1 MRSPWFVAVT
11 VVCLATS
18 SHALRAQSE
27 YTTWSAKQA
36 TAIGT
41 GAYLQGRVG
50 GLFDG
55 RILKTERAYNYKLA
69 ATWMTPSVIR
79 ASARLVQLAERLS
92 DQQTAALIAEA
103 EAQNGTV
110 VMVEIDPR
118 EGSGVIPN
126 DWAAFLEPIANGAH
140 GKPVRGVDTP
150 KLRDVKA
157 LAGVLRRNYD
167 YDRFWVVFPLKH
179 DDGEAVL
186 PANFAEAQLT
196 VRIHER
202 EGTVRW
208 PAQVMRRAP

>member
-1 MRSPWFVAVT
+1 MRTVGRAALAVA
-11 VVCLATS
+11 CLTALTYGL
-18 SHALRAQSE
+18 HAQEE
-27 YTTWSAKQA
+27 YSTWSAKQA

-41 GAYLQGRVG
+41 GAYVQGRVG
-50 GLFDG
+50 GRFD
-55 RILKTERAYNYKLA
+55 RRVLKTERAQNYKLA
-69 ATWMTPSVIR
+69 ATWITPSVIR
-79 ASARLVQLAERLS
+79 ASARLIQLAERLS

-103 EAQNGTV
+103 ETQDGTV

-126 DWAAFLEPIANGAH
+126 DWAAFLEPITNGAR

-179 DDGEAVL
+179 EDGEAVL
-186 PANFAEAQLT
+186 PGNFSEAQLT
-196 VRIHER
+196 VRIYDR

-208 PAQVMRRAP
+208 PAQVMRR

>member
-1 MRSPWFVAVT
+1 MRTMVRAVLAVACLSGVT
-11 VVCLATS
+11 SL
-18 SHALRAQSE
+18 LNAQVE
-27 YTTWSAKQA
+27 YSTWTAKQA
-36 TAIGT
+36 TAIGS
-41 GAYLQGRVG
+41 GAYVQGRVG
-50 GLFDG
+50 GRFDG
-55 RILKTERAYNYKLA
+55 RILKTERAQNYKLA

-79 ASARLVQLAERLS
+79 ASARLIQLAERLP

-103 EAQNGTV
+103 EKHNSTV

-126 DWAAFLEPIANGAH
+126 DWAAFLEPITNGVH

-179 DDGEAVL
+179 EDGEAVL
-186 PANFAEAQLT
+186 PANFSEAQLT
-196 VRIHER
+196 VRIYDR

-208 PAQVMRRAP
+208 PAQVMRR

>member
-1 MRSPWFVAVT
+1 MKTLWRAATAVAY
-11 VVCLATS
+11 LATLAS
-18 SHALRAQSE
+18 GVRAQAE
-27 YTTWSAKQA
+27 YSTWSAKQA
-36 TAIGT
+36 TAIGA
-41 GAYLQGRVG
+41 GAHVQGRVG
-50 GLFDG
+50 GLFD
-55 RILKTERAYNYKLA
+55 RRVLKTERAQNYKLA

-79 ASARLVQLAERLS
+79 ASARRIQLAERLS

-103 EAQNGTV
+103 EAQSGTA

-126 DWAAFLEPIANGAH
+126 DWVAFFEPITNGTH

-186 PANFAEAQLT
+186 PANFSEAQLT
-196 VRIHER
+196 VRIYDR

-208 PAQVMRRAP
+208 PAQVMRR